1 MLFDIYVLKSV
12 MEEFQV
18 IINIHKDGSP
28 SGIIFICSNDIK
40 KSIEKF
46 LLLIFQSE
54 MTCAR
59 ITAGRKTTKIELE
72 SDDEMKIALL
82 QQILH
87 EINFE
92 GVNPN

>member
-1 MLFDIYVLKSV
+1 

-40 KSIEKF
+40 RSIEKF
-46 LLLIFQSE
+46 LCLIFQSE
-54 MTCAR
+54 MSLAR
-59 ITAGRKTTKIELE
+59 ITPGKTTTTIELE
-72 SDDEMKIALL
+72 SDDEMKVALL

>member
-1 MLFDIYVLKSV
+1 

-40 KSIEKF
+40 RSIEKF
-46 LLLIFQSE
+46 LNLIFQAE
-54 MTCAR
+54 MSYAK
-59 ITAGRKTTKIELE
+59 ITPGKTNTTIELE

>member
-1 MLFDIYVLKSV
+1 MA

-40 KSIEKF
+40 RSIEKF
-46 LLLIFQSE
+46 LHLIFQSE
-54 MTCAR
+54 MSYAK
-59 ITAGRKTTKIELE
+59 ITAGKSTTTIELE
-72 SDDEMKIALL
+72 SEDEMKIALL